1 MVQALV
7 HHRQTTDFW
16 LNPQESAEVPKEG
29 VARWCRLWCTIDRRP
44 TFG

>member
-16 LNPQESAEVPKEG
+16 LSPQTQQRCRRRESNPRPSAYETP
-29 VARWCRLWCTIDRRP
+29 ALTN
-44 TFG
+44 